1 MSRTLKTRLTE
12 RLGIEHPIIS
22 APMAFAAGGALA
34 AAVSDAGGLGLIG
47 GGYGNAE
54 WLESQFA
61 AAGNRPVGC
70 GFITW
75 SMARQPALLEQ
86 ALSHAPRALMLS
98 FGDPRPF
105 ASAVK
110 EAGARLICQC
120 QTLVHVAQA
129 VEAGAD
135 IVVVQGTEAGGHGSR
150 RATFTLVPEAAD
162 YLAQHAPETMLVAA
176 GGIADGRGL
185 AAALMLG
192 ADGVLVG
199 SRFWA
204 SREALVP
211 PSFHAAAIAAGG
223 DGTVRQSAVDIV
235 RGYDWPPEFDARV
248 LRNAFTERWHG
259 HEVDLRAA
267 IDNVAGEY
275 AADAARGDAQ
285 KAGIFIGEAAGLIHD
300 TPAAGEIVQRLVIET
315 IALLERKAPGFVA

>member
-1 MSRTLKTRLTE
+1 VSRTLSTRLTE
-12 RLGIEHPIIS
+12 KLGIRHPIIS

-34 AAVSDAGGLGLIG
+34 GAVSDAGGLGLIG
-47 GGYGNAE
+47 GGYGNAG
-54 WLESQFA
+54 WLEDQFA
-61 AAGNRPVGC
+61 AAGNRHVGC

-105 ASAVK
+105 AGAIHA
-110 EAGARLICQC
+110 AGALLICQC
-120 QTLVHVAQA
+120 QTLAHVGQA
-129 VEAGAD
+129 VEAGAG

-162 YLAQHAPETMLVAA
+162 HLARHAPETLLVAA

-211 PSFHAAAIAAGG
+211 AGFHAAAIAAGG
-223 DGTVRQSAVDIV
+223 DGTVRQSAADIM
-235 RGYDWPPEFDARV
+235 RGYAWPPEFDARV
-248 LRNAFTERWHG
+248 LSNAFTERWHG
-259 HEVDLRAA
+259 RDEELRAA
-267 IDNVAGEY
+267 AGSLADDY
-275 AADAARGDAQ
+275 AAGVARGDARN
-285 KAGIFIGEAAGLIHD
+285 AGVFVGEATGLIHD
-300 TPAAGEIVQRLVIET
+300 VPAAADIVARLVTET
-315 IALLERKAPGFVA
+315 VALLERKAPGFVV

>member
-1 MSRTLKTRLTE
+1 VSRTLNTRLTE
-12 RLGIEHPIIS
+12 KLGIEHPIIS

-47 GGYGNAE
+47 GGYGNAD
-54 WLESQFA
+54 WLEGQFA

-75 SMARQPALLEQ
+75 SLAKQPALLEQ
-86 ALSHAPRALMLS
+86 ALAHAPRALMLS

-105 ASAVK
+105 AGAVHA
-110 EAGARLICQC
+110 AGAQLICQC
-120 QTLVHVAQA
+120 QTLAHVGQA
-129 VEAGAD
+129 IEAGAAV
-135 IVVVQGTEAGGHGSR
+135 VVVQGTEAGGHGSR

-162 YLAQHAPETMLVAA
+162 YLAKHAANTVLVAA

-211 PSFHAAAIAAGG
+211 ASFHAAAIAAGG
-223 DGTVRQSAVDIV
+223 DGTVRQSAADIV
-235 RGYDWPPEFDARV
+235 RGYAWPPEFDARV
-248 LRNAFTERWHG
+248 LKNAFTERWHG
-259 HEVDLRAA
+259 RDEELRATA
-267 IDNVAGEY
+267 GKLAGEY
-275 AADAARGDAQ
+275 TAGVARGDAQ
-285 KAGIFIGEAAGLIHD
+285 NAGVFVGEAAGLIHD
-300 TPAAGEIVQRLVIET
+300 VPAAAEIVTRLVTEAV
-315 IALLERKAPGFVA
+315 ALLERKAPGFVA

>member
-1 MSRTLKTRLTE
+1 MGRSINTRLTE
-12 RLGIEHPIIS
+12 RLGIQHPIIS

-47 GGYGNAE
+47 GGYGNAD
-54 WLESQFA
+54 WLESQFS

-75 SMARQPALLEQ
+75 SLARQPALLEQ
-86 ALSHAPRALMLS
+86 ALAHAPRALMLS

-105 ASAVK
+105 AGAIHA
-110 EAGARLICQC
+110 AGAVLICQC
-120 QTLVHVAQA
+120 QTLAHVAQA
-129 VEAGAD
+129 VEAGAA

-150 RATFTLVPEAAD
+150 RATFTLVPETAD
-162 YLAQHAPETMLVAA
+162 YLAQHAPETLLVAA

-211 PSFHAAAIAAGG
+211 ESFHAAAIAATG

-235 RGYDWPPEFDARV
+235 RGYEWPPEFDARV
-248 LRNAFTERWHG
+248 LKNAFTERWHG
-259 HEVDLRAA
+259 RDAALRAA
-267 IDNVAGEY
+267 AGSVAKDY
-275 AADAARGDAQ
+275 AADAARGDA
-285 KAGIFIGEAAGLIHD
+285 KNAGVFVGEVAGLIRD
-300 TPAAGEIVQRLVIET
+300 TPPASEIVQRLVAEAIG
-315 IALLERKAPGFVA
+315 LLERKAPGFVA